1 VDDKLSY
8 AAGQIH
14 AHMCLLRALIAVHPD
29 RESLLKEFAS
39 RRDIAVSL
47 SISSDVT
54 EGYLEGLSDE
64 SESLTEGFTAVVRDA
79 DS

>member
-1 VDDKLSY
+1 
-8 AAGQIH
+8 
-14 AHMCLLRALIAVHPD
+14 MCLLRALIAVHPD
-29 RESLLKEFAS
+29 RESLLKEFVS

-47 SISSDVT
+47 SISSDVA

-79 DS
+79 DSC